1 MINAR
6 EITAAIANKP
16 PSQRNNESAMSRI
29 PPSFYTRKDVVKIS
43 RELLGKV
50 LVTEI
55 NGRYTSG
62 IIVETEAYAGPTD
75 KACHAYLHRNTK
87 RTAPMFREG
96 GIAYVY
102 LIYGM
107 YHLFNIVTGK
117 EGAPYAVLVRA
128 VEPRDGIDIMLERR
142 GFDAPRH
149 ALTAGPGTLSMALG
163 ITKDFSGESLQGPHI
178 WLEDRGIKVPAADI
192 VAATRVG
199 VAYAEEDALLP
210 YRFYIRGNK
219 WVSKG
224 KGL

>member
-1 MINAR
+1 M
-6 EITAAIANKP
+6 KKLP
-16 PSQRNNESAMSRI
+16 PE
-29 PPSFYTRKDVVKIS
+29 FYTRKDVVKIS

-55 NGRYTSG
+55 NGRHTAG

-75 KACHAYLHRNTK
+75 KACHAYLRRNTI

-102 LIYGM
+102 LIYGI
-107 YHLFNIVTGK
+107 YHLFNIVTHA
-117 EGAPYAVLVRA
+117 EGEPYAVLVRGI
-128 VEPRDGIDIMLERR
+128 EPLEGVDSMLERR
-142 GFDAPRH
+142 GFETLKPN
-149 ALTAGPGTLSMALG
+149 LTAGPGTLTIALG
-163 ITKDFSGESLQGPHI
+163 ITKTFSGESLQGPHI
-178 WLEDRGIKVPAADI
+178 WLEDRDIKVPAKEV

-199 VAYAEEDALLP
+199 VEYAAEDALLP

-224 KGL
+224 KGLPLQEL